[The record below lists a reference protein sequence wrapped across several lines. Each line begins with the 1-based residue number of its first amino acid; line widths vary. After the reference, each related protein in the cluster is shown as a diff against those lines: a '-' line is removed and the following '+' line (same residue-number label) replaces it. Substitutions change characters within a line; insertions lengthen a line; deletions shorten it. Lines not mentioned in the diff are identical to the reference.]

1 MSVQSRRPSEKRTER
16 KPEQP
21 GWQLVVA
28 EQSKQCCQRTEWK
41 GSWERLGVRWEQF
54 YSLKCPLRWGWDCHV
69 FRSVLF
75 TAVSAVLWLWI
86 LEVDA
91 LSRVHVTQSVCRP
104 TTAPVEQC
112 DLYLT
117 SAQCGQTD
125 QPLGDMAKTVS
136 YHSRLQPRKHLS
148 CRKSKS
154 GPSQITH
161 ISPKDWRLPDFPSLH
176 PSLWLFDFWKPWS
189 N

>member
-1 MSVQSRRPSEKRTER
+1 MKLLSSSPIVQRGKPQDVQQIESQGPEVMLWLKLVPDISLQLQNPSVARISVIIWDLLDFGILSAITGTCLNVCAFGNCILVQKSLQSRRPSEKRTER
-16 KPEQP
+16 KPGQP

-54 YSLKCPLRWGWDCHV
+54 YSLKCPLRWGWDCQF

-91 LSRVHVTQSVCRP
+91 LTC
-104 TTAPVEQC
+104 
-112 DLYLT
+112 
-117 SAQCGQTD
+117 
-125 QPLGDMAKTVS
+125 
-136 YHSRLQPRKHLS
+136 PRN
-148 CRKSKS
+148 SKCV
-154 GPSQITH
+154 
-161 ISPKDWRLPDFPSLH
+161 
-176 PSLWLFDFWKPWS
+176 
-189 N
+189 